1 MALLEM
7 GGAAVQGCLVDWP
20 EGVAPRRGVVVD
32 FGVVF
37 VEGVAEREGVLG
49 EDGECD
55 GDAECDGERE
65 CDGVGDGDVTGVG
78 DGAGEWTGGC
88 AGIPIAGAS
97 ACMPTMLLAMPTAR
111 IAPTS
116 ETGQPRPRSSRPRRP
131 DWSTNTGAGAAS
143 SRLDSYT
150 SDCDGCTG
158 PCSTEVMAGRTL
170 RRLSVQG
177 TWTAGA

>member
-1 MALLEM
+1 MR
-7 GGAAVQGCLVDWP
+7 AVQGCLVDWP
-20 EGVAPRRGVVVD
+20 EGVAPRRGVVVGFD
-32 FGVVF
+32 VVF
-37 VEGVAEREGVLG
+37 VEGVAEREGVLD
-49 EDGECD
+49 EDAD
-55 GDAECDGERE
+55 GECDGERE

-78 DGAGEWTGGC
+78 VGDGAGDWAGGC

-131 DWSTNTGAGAAS
+131 DWSTNTGAGAAPS
-143 SRLDSYT
+143 KLDSNT
-150 SDCDGCTG
+150 SGCGVCTG
-158 PCSTEVMAGRTL
+158 PCSTGVMAGRTL